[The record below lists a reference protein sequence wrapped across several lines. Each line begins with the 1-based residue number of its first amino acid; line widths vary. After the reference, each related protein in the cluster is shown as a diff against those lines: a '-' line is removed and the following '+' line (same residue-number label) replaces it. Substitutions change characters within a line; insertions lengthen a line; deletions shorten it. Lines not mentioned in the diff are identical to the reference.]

1 MKRYIHPKGAFI
13 TSRSYFSVPDS
24 ISSIS
29 SFIYKLF
36 TAQDANMKCT
46 RLNASSEQRDPGFN
60 NGHAYFV
67 DQPQFMAHVQEFDKK
82 IPDTKSTC
90 NDHKAVR
97 NANSRREKNLTAR
110 GVASI
115 FCARHDCFRP
125 GSTCDLRYGERYV
138 VSLTVVSPNADSSL
152 VK

>member
-1 MKRYIHPKGAFI
+1 MYIRRKGAF
-13 TSRSYFSVPDS
+13 VPS
-24 ISSIS
+24 GSAFCCLMSCLH
-29 SFIYKLF
+29 SFVYKLF

-60 NGHAYFV
+60 DGNAYFV
-67 DQPQFMAHVQEFDKK
+67 NQPRFMAHIQEFDKK

-97 NANSRREKNLTAR
+97 NANSQREKNLTAR

-115 FCARHDCFRP
+115 FCARHDCFRA
-125 GSTCDLRYGERYV
+125 GSTCDLRFGERYV
-138 VSLTVVSPNADSSL
+138 CWLTVGQNF
-152 VK
+152 